1 MNVDAMIFEV
11 LSFDAMN
18 VNAMNVNAMKGR
30 FGKPTYRS
38 VRA

>member
-18 VNAMNVNAMKGR
+18 VNAMKGR

>member
-18 VNAMNVNAMKGR
+18 LNAMNVNAMKGR
-30 FGKPTYRS
+30 FGEPTYRS

>member
-18 VNAMNVNAMKGR
+18 VNAMKVNAMKGR
-30 FGKPTYRS
+30 FGEPTYRS

>member
-30 FGKPTYRS
+30 FGEPTYRS